1 MDLPRA
7 DNLRRGRAERVPPRI
22 IKIFRELQAPIGQHG
37 DKVFQDSFALLERH
51 RHEPHAVEMEQVEAP
66 EAQCRRLVAEI
77 HQRAKTRQAI
87 LVAGNELAVEDGA
100 LCPELIDRRAEGAE
114 QSGNVGSVLAIEIQR
129 RAELEHLF
137 QGREAWAVVLGGTGT
152 IPTPAIW

>member
-1 MDLPRA
+1 M
-7 DNLRRGRAERVPPRI
+7 RRGRAERVPPRI

-37 DKVFQDSFALLERH
+37 DKVFQDSFALLEPH

-77 HQRAKTRQAI
+77 YQRAKTRQAI

-129 RAELEHLF
+129 RQNWNTCFKGERRGQSFWRDRDHSDSRDLVA
-137 QGREAWAVVLGGTGT
+137 A
-152 IPTPAIW
+152 